1 MSFTFTLKGLWYLFK
16 GFAHHPDDRNV
27 SEEFSAVYMSS
38 LRVLKATVPGQE
50 FLSSCRRPRKSSSSP
65 QERSLS
71 PETPSSMWLEH
82 LTSSVSLSHEKKHK
96 KKTAELWTKR
106 FLWWT
111 CCCSYYLD
119 DSISADIGHVD
130 FLEMVYKQAERPYVI
145 VGLHFDQVH
154 LKIEKSI
161 PPCCF
166 SSFQEKHLEQVK
178 LRAAHN

>member
-1 MSFTFTLKGLWYLFK
+1 MSFTFSFKGLWYLLV
-16 GFAHHPDDRNV
+16 FAHHPNDRNV
-27 SEEFSAVYMSS
+27 SEAFSAVYMSP

-50 FLSSCRRPRKSSSSP
+50 FLSSCRHPRKSSSLP

-71 PETPSSMWLEH
+71 PETPSSMWLER
-82 LTSSVSLSHEKKHK
+82 LTSSVSLSHEKKK
-96 KKTAELWTKR
+96 NRAELWTKR

-111 CCCSYYLD
+111 CCCSCFLD

-154 LKIEKSI
+154 LKIEKSF
-161 PPCCF
+161 PPCCV

-178 LRAAHN
+178 LTEAHN

>member
-1 MSFTFTLKGLWYLFK
+1 MIGMCQCCLYVTFK
-16 GFAHHPDDRNV
+16 GPKGHSPWTGVSQFLQTSQKIIQFASGKEPQ
-27 SEEFSAVYMSS
+27 
-38 LRVLKATVPGQE
+38 PGDTIIYVAGA
-50 FLSSCRRPRKSSSSP
+50 FDLFRI
-65 QERSLS
+65 LI
-71 PETPSSMWLEH
+71 TW
-82 LTSSVSLSHEKKHK
+82 K
-96 KKTAELWTKR
+96 KKNRAELWTKR

-111 CCCSYYLD
+111 CCCSCFLD

-161 PPCCF
+161 PPCCV

-178 LRAAHN
+178 LTEAHN